1 MTIKV
6 YYLDDEEALCR
17 LFANYLASDNIEL
30 TTFIDA
36 NSAIESANQ
45 DPPDIF
51 FIDYRLPG
59 LTGDEV
65 AFSVPD
71 DIIKV
76 LVTGDL
82 SFNPKYEFQHIISKP
97 YSYEVIE
104 DVIEMFRK
112 PGQ

>member
-1 MTIKV
+1 MTIRV

-17 LFANYLASDNIEL
+17 LFANYLSSDSVQV
-30 TTFIDA
+30 TTFVDA
-36 NSAIESANQ
+36 NEAIRVANE
-45 DPPDIF
+45 DPPDLF

-59 LTGDEV
+59 LTGDDV
-65 AFSVPD
+65 ASSVDD
-71 DIIKV
+71 DIVKV

-97 YSYEVIE
+97 YSYASIE